1 MVYEGTIE
9 ASTGSGQVTQDF
21 RIEGVAEGTYDLKVM
36 KEGHL
41 TYTIQGVV
49 VGNEDLDLT
58 TSAKQGVQLITL
70 LAGDMD
76 GNGSINVNDL
86 NTVWNAKNYN
96 KSAQDPTVDSITDI
110 DGNGSIN
117 VNDLNIVWNS
127 ANYNKGEKDCT
138 ISYL

>member
-1 MVYEGTIE
+1 
-9 ASTGSGQVTQDF
+9 
-21 RIEGVAEGTYDLKVM
+21 M
-36 KEGHL
+36 KHTKILSLLL
-41 TYTIQGVV
+41 TV
-49 VGNEDLDLT
+49 
-58 TSAKQGVQLITL
+58 L
-70 LAGDMD
+70 LAVAGSTSVFAFLSGDMD